1 MMFKQIIRTG
11 TLPYEIRDV
20 NGFTLKKSQELKQV
34 IIEELK
40 HILNLLIN
48 NKILDKKYQNHKLLC
63 QQ

>member
-20 NGFTLKKSQELKQV
+20 NGFTLKKSQELK
-34 IIEELK
+34 